1 MKLDNPIK
9 IYIDLLRESM
19 AKIGR
24 SPPEPSFLKSLLDK
38 SGFEEVTTSKVKK
51 PLGPWAKDPRMQR
64 IGAMVL
70 LHSETIFES
79 YGMAAFTCVLGMD
92 QEKAR
97 DICDRAMVASR
108 NKNYYIYSF

>member
-1 MKLDNPIK
+1 
-9 IYIDLLRESM
+9 
-19 AKIGR
+19 
-24 SPPEPSFLKSLLDK
+24 
-38 SGFEEVTTSKVKK
+38 
-51 PLGPWAKDPRMQR
+51 MQR